1 MAVPL
6 KDFRLGISEQIDA
19 ALDAQAAAF
28 GKDKAAVAREVL
40 GEWARLK
47 HREHIMY
54 GKRLRA
60 NGLQADF
67 LWDETEEDGGSRRGT
82 K

>member
-28 GKDKAAVAREVL
+28 GKDKAQVAREVL
-40 GEWARLK
+40 GEWARIK

-60 NGLQADF
+60 NGSQADF
-67 LWDETEEDGGSRRGT
+67 GWDELEDDGVSRRGP

>member
-28 GKDKAAVAREVL
+28 GRDKAAVARDVL
-40 GEWARLK
+40 ADWARMK

-54 GKRLRA
+54 GRRLRA
-60 NGLQADF
+60 NGFQMELDGI
-67 LWDETEEDGGSRRGT
+67 ETDDDGALAKVR